1 MAVFGS
7 TPDPSLPP
15 LRVPHLQVQLAQLEN
30 RPRIPR
36 FSRAIASAAGIRV
49 FVMSVIAVPAVIS
62 LGTFISVLFNACREG
77 FGI

>member
-1 MAVFGS
+1 MFHTRRYS
-7 TPDPSLPP
+7 WPSSNIAPGFPASPAQSLP
-15 LRVPHLQVQLAQLEN
+15 LRV
-30 RPRIPR
+30 
-36 FSRAIASAAGIRV
+36 SA